1 MTESGH
7 GYATDDDGGSRLGE
21 LVQWAMG
28 HMGHIGAW
36 GMLTVQSRG
45 NSVEC

>member
-28 HMGHIGAW
+28 HMGHIGACS
-36 GMLTVQSRG
+36 GHADSAKSL
-45 NSVEC
+45 EFC